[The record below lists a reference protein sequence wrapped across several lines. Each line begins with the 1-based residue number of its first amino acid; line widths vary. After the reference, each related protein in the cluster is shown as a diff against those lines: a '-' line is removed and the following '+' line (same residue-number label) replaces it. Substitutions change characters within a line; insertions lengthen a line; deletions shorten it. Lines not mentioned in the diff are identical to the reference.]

1 MFVRAHRIG
10 KHLYTEALE
19 SYRDPCTGRPKHR
32 CVARW
37 RAEHTL
43 AEELG
48 RIRVDIA
55 LSSANCAYFQGV
67 LDRTVPPNRR
77 EHIKGASDYL
87 SYWQRKYR
95 VAASHLAAL
104 MKARESLPTDDAEI
118 ERAQE
123 AETKRRGA
131 FRSVMRPVESF
142 PSSSLEQ
149 LGTLADQVRGLASLN
164 DPDAVRTGLA
174 EVAAALDALMEMR
187 GT

>member
-1 MFVRAHRIG
+1 MNSSP
-10 KHLYTEALE
+10 AL
-19 SYRDPCTGRPKHR
+19 SQHDFFTRF
-32 CVARW
+32 AW
-37 RAEHTL
+37 
-43 AEELG
+43 
-48 RIRVDIA
+48 

-164 DPDAVRTGLA
+164 DPDAGSHRARRGGGGVGRVDGDARNLTETFMICIASGPRAVRCSTFVL
-174 EVAAALDALMEMR
+174 
-187 GT
+187 